1 MANKRIVI
9 LDEHPTY
16 RVGLRT
22 IVEEHTQYDIVDEVD
37 GLTARSERILAVQ
50 PDIIVMDASADG
62 SRDAE
67 FVRWIRAEEPKVKL
81 FVHTDAPSIK
91 GMQFF
96 LRQGARGYTTKNLP
110 ALTLIHGLDTVARGG
125 TFICV
130 QTAAGDTAESQLTG
144 AAASQSW
151 RTLLRELTPRERQ
164 VLDII
169 LQGRQTKEIAAELDI
184 SPRTVENHRSNIMK
198 KLSLH
203 SQVDLVLYAARIGL
217 IEV

>member
-1 MANKRIVI
+1 MANERIVI
-9 LDEHPTY
+9 LDQHPTY

-22 IVEEHTQYDIVDEVD
+22 IVEEHTQYDIVDEID
-37 GLTARSERILAVQ
+37 DPTARSERILAVE
-50 PDIIVMDASADG
+50 PHIVVMDAQSDG
-62 SRDAE
+62 ERDIE
-67 FVRWIRAEEPKVKL
+67 FVRWLRNEDPRVKI
-81 FVHTDAPSIK
+81 FIHTGTPSLK
-91 GMQFF
+91 GLQFF
-96 LRQGARGYTTKNLP
+96 LRHGVPGYTTKNVP
-110 ALTLIHGLDTVARGG
+110 ALTLVHGLDTVARGG
-125 TFICV
+125 TFICI
-130 QTAAGDTAESQLTG
+130 QTAPDQQPDWQLAG
-144 AAASQSW
+144 AASTEAW

-169 LQGRQTKEIAAELDI
+169 LQGRQTKEIATELDI